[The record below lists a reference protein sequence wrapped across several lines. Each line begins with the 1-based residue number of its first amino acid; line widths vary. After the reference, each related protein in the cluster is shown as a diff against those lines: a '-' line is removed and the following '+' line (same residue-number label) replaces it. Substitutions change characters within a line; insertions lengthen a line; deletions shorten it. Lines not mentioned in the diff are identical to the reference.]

1 MNLFTYYPKVNYPI
15 NNFDRIRA
23 IDLNAAIKIRDYI
36 KNFRGISYSPYVIQD
51 GDRPDNV
58 SFKIYDD
65 PNYDWLIML
74 TNNMFSIHDDWPKSS
89 QELERYIIEKYGSI
103 SIASSTIKY
112 YYDAD
117 KNIIDLTTYNTL
129 TSSNRSSESVLAWEQ
144 RINTQKRII
153 RVPTQSSIGRIQSEL
168 SVLNLKPVL

>member
-1 MNLFTYYPKVNYPI
+1 MNLFTYYPKVNYSI
-15 NNFDRIRA
+15 NEFDKIRA

-36 KNFRGISYSPYVIQD
+36 KNFRGISYSPHVIKE
-51 GDRPDNV
+51 GERPDSV
-58 SFKIYDD
+58 SYRIYGD
-65 PNYDWLIML
+65 PHYDWLILL
-74 TNNMFSIHDDWPKSS
+74 TNNMFSIYDDWPKDS
-89 QELERYIIEKYGSI
+89 QEFERYIIAKYGSI
-103 SIASSTIKY
+103 SNASSTIKY

-129 TSSNRSSESVLAWEQ
+129 SSANRSSESVIAWEQ
-144 RINTQKRII
+144 RVNTQKQII